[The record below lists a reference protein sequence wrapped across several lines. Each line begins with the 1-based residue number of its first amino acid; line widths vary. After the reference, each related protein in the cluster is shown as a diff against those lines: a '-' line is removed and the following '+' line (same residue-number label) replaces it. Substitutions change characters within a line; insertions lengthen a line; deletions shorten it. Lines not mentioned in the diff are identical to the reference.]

1 MIDLKDLRENPDK
14 YRRGAELKGV
24 KVDIDAI
31 LQADEQWRASQA
43 EFEKLRAEQN
53 VKGKEIAALK
63 DPEVTKKFNDIGF
76 EVVAN
81 SPAEFNTLLT
91 SELARWKQVVDAG
104 GIKQT
109 D

>member
-1 MIDLKDLRENPDK
+1 
-14 YRRGAELKGV
+14 
-24 KVDIDAI
+24 
-31 LQADEQWRASQA
+31 
-43 EFEKLRAEQN
+43 
-53 VKGKEIAALK
+53 
-63 DPEVTKKFNDIGF
+63 VTKKFNDIGF

-91 SELARWKQVVDAG
+91 GELARWKQVVDAG